1 MPRPSILPIHRIL
14 LTTRPRPNLLAPQR
28 RTLTRTRALL
38 LPRKGAQDKDSI
50 DRSPTEYTRSGTD
63 DGAVSEQKAAFD
75 PSMTSPEAEREEAGK
90 GPRKSEE
97 PEGENPL
104 DVSPANP
111 EVSKPKGTGNS
122 GAERSKGEESGA
134 YTGTGGGRGSGFGSP
149 NKGAKRS

>member
-1 MPRPSILPIHRIL
+1 MPRPSILPLHRIL

-28 RTLTRTRALL
+28 RTLTRTPALL

-63 DGAVSEQKAAFD
+63 DGAASEQKAAFD
-75 PSMTSPEAEREEAGK
+75 PSTTSPEAEKEEAGK

-111 EVSKPKGTGNS
+111 E
-122 GAERSKGEESGA
+122 ERSKGEESGA
-134 YTGTGGGRGSGFGSP
+134 YTGTGGGRGSGFGSGK
-149 NKGAKRS
+149 KGGERS